1 MPVIV
6 RPVMYHEAQRR
17 GRDLAFRSPCEAE
30 VAGDTD
36 VRTKYAFDKI
46 VSNSSRRQWEE
57 DRKSVVKISF
67 FPLVFSHTHAKRFR
81 YGKKLRSSQVEY
93 CQY

>member
-17 GRDLAFRSPCEAE
+17 GRDLVFRSPCEAV

-46 VSNSSRRQWEE
+46 VSNSSRR
-57 DRKSVVKISF
+57 
-67 FPLVFSHTHAKRFR
+67 
-81 YGKKLRSSQVEY
+81 
-93 CQY
+93 